1 MLDTNMEAIGRKMVK
16 LCAGLPLAIIVL
28 GGLLATK
35 HTLWEWDSV
44 HQNVRLHKW
53 SDDPIQHDNGVSTVT
68 RCMVQVEVDEFNG
81 RIDYCR
87 IHDLMLELCLSKAKM
102 NDFLG
107 IIHLQRETD
116 LANCFSTT
124 TSTTAAPKIRK
135 LAIHLN
141 RDVERVVLP
150 ELETTKHLRSLLF
163 CKSRSVIEASSIDNL
178 ETLEGFDTGS
188 CDVNDLCKLINLRQL
203 EDATFWKKHNQDLA
217 AFINYLSIGA
227 PHLRQT
233 TLLVEFCKKEEEE
246 LTVLKQ
252 LLGCHHLYRLSI
264 NGIIPELPEYCH
276 GFFPNLIKLTLSGCE
291 LEEDPMPTLERLP
304 NLQYLYLGSDAFV
317 GDKMLCSANGFPQL
331 KTLSLYQ
338 LILLKE
344 WEVEKGAMPN
354 LSNLK
359 IAYCEG
365 LEMVPEGLRFIA
377 TLQQFTIKNV
387 CENFNNK
394 LRRVNGE
401 EGEDFYKVRH
411 VSSLNIWVH
420 IEKHQKKNGKW
431 KKKILEGR

>member
-1 MLDTNMEAIGRKMVK
+1 MEQLRHLYNQCNLNVK
-16 LCAGLPLAIIVL
+16 LKFDGL
-28 GGLLATK
+28 
-35 HTLWEWDSV
+35 S
-44 HQNVRLHKW
+44 
-53 SDDPIQHDNGVSTVT
+53 
-68 RCMVQVEVDEFNG
+68 
-81 RIDYCR
+81 
-87 IHDLMLELCLSKAKM
+87 
-102 NDFLG
+102 
-107 IIHLQRETD
+107 
-116 LANCFSTT
+116 
-124 TSTTAAPKIRK
+124 
-135 LAIHLN
+135 
-141 RDVERVVLP
+141 
-150 ELETTKHLRSLLF
+150 
-163 CKSRSVIEASSIDNL
+163 NL

-246 LTVLKQ
+246 LTLLKQ

-264 NGIIPELPEYCH
+264 NGIIPELPEYCQ

-317 GDKMLCSANGFPQL
+317 GDKMVCSANAFPQL
-331 KTLSLYQ
+331 KTLYLSFLMH
-338 LILLKE
+338 LKE

-354 LSNLK
+354 LSALE
-359 IAYCEG
+359 IEFCRG

-377 TLQQFTIKNV
+377 THQQFTIKNA

-411 VSSLNIWVH
+411 VSSLNIW
-420 IEKHQKKNGKW
+420 
-431 KKKILEGR
+431 